1 MALHAYFDYAG
12 IPMSEKDY
20 LATEP
25 GSDVRREYIDG
36 QVYAMAG
43 SSINHNILSLNIA
56 SEFRNHLKGKPCTAF
71 MSDIKVPLKVSVGHD
86 YVYPDVVVDCTKVQG
101 QRYFSNAPTL
111 IVEVLSQST
120 RKSDLTT
127 KLLRYVNLPSL
138 QEYVVIEQDFVQ
150 VQVLRKSND
159 WKSEY
164 YYLGDLAVFESIA
177 LTLAVEAI
185 YEQVDNQDMAQYLM
199 EKQAIADAVA
209 IGGAVEPAAA
219 NGLIGGLV

>member
-1 MALHAYFDYAG
+1 
-12 IPMSEKDY
+12 
-20 LATEP
+20 
-25 GSDVRREYIDG
+25 
-36 QVYAMAG
+36 
-43 SSINHNILSLNIA
+43 
-56 SEFRNHLKGKPCTAF
+56 

-164 YYLGDLAVFESIA
+164 YYLGDLAIFESIA

-199 EKQAIADAVA
+199 EKQAIADVVA
-209 IGGAVEPAAA
+209 IGGAVESAAA